1 MWTYPRWSYI
11 HSLEIKPD
19 LTCPSRIEIGSGLK
33 KIKEIKTRGDK
44 VKNSVTIH

>member
-1 MWTYPRWSYI
+1 MKVDVDISEVVIY
-11 HSLEIKPD
+11 IKPD

-44 VKNSVTIH
+44 VKNSVTIY